1 VDNPR
6 RVPASSL
13 AHAPSRVNRP
23 EPGLWLAN
31 QGPAEHRRQDQKH
44 HRISETAHLRPH
56 INYYS
61 AETRHFHI
69 ISLNSL
75 LTGF

>member
-1 VDNPR
+1 MDHPR
-6 RVPASSL
+6 RFPASSL
-13 AHAPSRVNRP
+13 AHAPSRVHRP
-23 EPGLWLAN
+23 EPWLWLAN
-31 QGPAEHRRQDQKH
+31 QGPAEQHRQHEQH
-44 HRISETAHLRPH
+44 QSISETAHLRPY

-61 AETRHFHI
+61 AENRHFHI